1 MKQIINFLIKFFSGL
16 KPAPV
21 AVTPPAK
28 VPDSQIIVDQP
39 VVVAP
44 PVVPEE
50 LPVPADPLEKVWSEC
65 RKHYE
70 LMGYKCLP
78 INIVFVSGVGLDG
91 KPNTDTPG
99 KWNDLCFIAE
109 FQDGRWVFPYR
120 GVCTTT
126 PGVLPTKS
134 GRALQRGGVA
144 MIMPGQYEAW
154 QEGFHRPSKY
164 GTSHPALVQC
174 APITISRDFNQDFSR
189 VNDRVYVGVFGIN
202 LHSTALDLNPKDVNG
217 WSEGCAVNLSFEHFQ
232 KNFMGYLKISPNRK
246 KMGKSA
252 IFAATFIEG
261 KVLNLN

>member
-1 MKQIINFLIKFFSGL
+1 MRVCNIKQIITFLINFFSGL

-21 AVTPPAK
+21 AVAPPAK
-28 VPDSQIIVDQP
+28 VPD
-39 VVVAP
+39 P
-44 PVVPEE
+44 PVIVTPPVLPEE
-50 LPVPADPLEKVWSEC
+50 PPIPADPLEKVWSEC

-70 LMGYKCLP
+70 MAGYKYFP

-91 KPNTDTPG
+91 KSNADTPG
-99 KWNDLCFIAE
+99 RWNDLCFIAE
-109 FQDGRWVFPYR
+109 FQDGRWMFPYR
-120 GVCTTT
+120 GICTTT

-154 QEGFHRPSKY
+154 KEGFHRPSKY
-164 GTSHPALVQC
+164 GTTHPALVQC

-189 VNDRVYVGVFGIN
+189 VGDKTYTGIFGIN
-202 LHSTALDLNPKDVNG
+202 LHSTTLDLKPKEVNG
-217 WSEGCAVNLSFEHFQ
+217 WSEGCGVNLDFERFQ

-261 KVLNLN
+261 KALNLN